1 MFMGRMVTTI
11 ESKCFRTNEKACF
24 AGFFYAC
31 VSLPGDGKSKQSLTL
46 K

>member
-1 MFMGRMVTTI
+1 MAHMVITI
-11 ESKCFRTNEKACF
+11 ERVLLQKPAS

-31 VSLPGDGKSKQSLTL
+31 VSLPGEGKSKQSLTL

>member
-1 MFMGRMVTTI
+1 MCTVRMAIII
-11 ESKCFRTNEKACF
+11 ELIAQMKKPAD

-31 VSLPGDGKSKQSLTL
+31 NSLPGEGKSKQSLTL